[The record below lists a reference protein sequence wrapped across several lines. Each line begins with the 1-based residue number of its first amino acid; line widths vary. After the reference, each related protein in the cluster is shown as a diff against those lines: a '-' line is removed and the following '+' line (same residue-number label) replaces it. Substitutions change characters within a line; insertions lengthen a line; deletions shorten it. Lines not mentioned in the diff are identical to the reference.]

1 MCLHVFVV
9 DIETDIVTMMIAV
22 INILMPV
29 AGVIIIIVSVG
40 IAVPVTILFTG
51 IIIIITIASATSYD

>member
-1 MCLHVFVV
+1 MFFVV
-9 DIETDIVTMMIAV
+9 GIETDIVIMMIAV

-40 IAVPVTILFTG
+40 IAVTVTILFTG
-51 IIIIITIASATSYD
+51 IIIITIASATSYD

>member
-29 AGVIIIIVSVG
+29 AGVIVIIVSVG
-40 IAVPVTILFTG
+40 IAVTVTILFTG